1 MALTKYNYN
10 SFDVTP
16 VASTTMAF
24 NASADG
30 LTTMSPSAMV
40 LIKTM
45 PASSSDDLTFVNG
58 ADDVVLDSTYPIY
71 VFKFINL
78 HTSADSSALTVNFR
92 DGGSSYDATKT
103 TTFFLD
109 KHLEDDTGTEISYKT
124 GLDLGQSTAIQK
136 ITVDADNANDA
147 ASSGEMWLFNPSS
160 TTFVKNFW
168 TRINE
173 LQTNAG
179 SMECWTA
186 GYCNVTAAI
195 DAVQFSVASGT
206 IDSGDI
212 KLYGIKDS

>member
-1 MALTKYNYN
+1 MGRGPVGAPAIIRYVNN
-10 SFDVTP
+10 SLASVDDV
-16 VASTTMAF
+16 SGIDD
-24 NASADG
+24 S
-30 LTTMSPSAMV
+30 MV
-40 LIKTM
+40 LIKTLT
-45 PASSSDDLTFVNG
+45 ASSSDDLTFVNG
-58 ADDVVLDSTYPIY
+58 TSDVVFDSTYPVY
-71 VFKFINL
+71 LFKFFNL

-109 KHLEDDTGTEISYKT
+109 KHLEDGTGDEISYKT
-124 GLDLGQSTAIQK
+124 GLDLAQSTAVQK

-147 ASSGEMWLFNPSS
+147 ASSGEMWLFDPSS
-160 TTFVKNFW
+160 TTFVKHFR

-173 LQTNAG
+173 VQTNAG

-195 DAVQFSVASGT
+195 DGVQFSVASGT
-206 IDSGDI
+206 IDSGTI

>member
-1 MALTKYNYN
+1 MGRGPVGAPAIIRYVNN
-10 SFDVTP
+10 SLASVDDV
-16 VASTTMAF
+16 SGI
-24 NASADG
+24 DG
-30 LTTMSPSAMV
+30 DMV
-40 LIKTM
+40 LIKTLT
-45 PASSSDDLTFVNG
+45 ASSSDDLTFVNG
-58 ADDVVLDSTYPIY
+58 TSDVVLDSTYPVY
-71 VFKFINL
+71 LFKFINL

-109 KHLEDDTGTEISYKT
+109 KHLEDGTGDEISYKT
-124 GLDLGQSTAIQK
+124 GLDLAQSTAVQK

-147 ASSGEMWLFNPSS
+147 ASSGEMWLFDPSS
-160 TTFVKNFW
+160 TTFVKHFW

-173 LQTNAG
+173 VQTNAG

-195 DAVQFSVASGT
+195 DGVQFSVASGT
-206 IDSGDI
+206 IDSGTI